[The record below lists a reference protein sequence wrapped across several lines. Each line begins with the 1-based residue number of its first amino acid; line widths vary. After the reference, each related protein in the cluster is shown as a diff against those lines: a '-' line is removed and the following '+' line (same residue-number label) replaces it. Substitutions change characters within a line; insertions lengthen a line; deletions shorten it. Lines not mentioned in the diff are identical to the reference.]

1 MGVKGLKIRKSAGL
15 LGVPRRQVRLEVSL
29 LMAERN
35 KNGKES
41 EDSPGGT
48 GGD

>member
-1 MGVKGLKIRKSAGL
+1 MKVSPAGRVDLRPEIVDAIRRAATGSESADG
-15 LGVPRRQVRLEVSL
+15 GGG
-29 LMAERN
+29 
-35 KNGKES
+35 KDGKES

>member
-1 MGVKGLKIRKSAGL
+1 MKASPAGRVDL
-15 LGVPRRQVRLEVSL
+15 RPEIADAISRTASGSESTDGGGG
-29 LMAERN
+29 
-35 KNGKES
+35 KDGKES